1 MKRECPQPIVT
12 KQMTYQLDVLMR
24 QAGVTTYQQQQDFF
38 CDVRTPEALM
48 HRAMG
53 AVALRRQGYSLPVIG
68 ALLCRP
74 HSTAREILRRAEA
87 GGMIEPGWN
96 RVGWSDRKQTET
108 AQ

>member
-1 MKRECPQPIVT
+1 MKRERPQPIVT

-48 HRAMG
+48 HRAMV

-74 HSTAREILRRAEA
+74 HSTAMEILRRAEA
-87 GGMIEPGWN
+87 SGMIEKGWN